1 MKQFKI
7 LSVLLFLAL
16 LSVAAKK
23 ILSSSVFEW
32 EKLPVKTTSTG
43 EVRNV
48 FSSPTQT
55 LNMFD
60 IKAVTLNQGNS
71 TSDYTVKN
79 GFDELIIIK
88 EGSAEI
94 SINTESKI
102 LGEGSVV
109 VASQG
114 DKVKIRNLQNAKT
127 TFYIFLFNPKTPAVP
142 NQPGVKV
149 VPVFKDWKELEFK
162 PSAVGGRRDIMK
174 QSTSAL
180 KELEMHTTTLNEGVT
195 SHNPHSHADEEIIL
209 VRFGFVEETI
219 NGKPYKLGPGSV
231 IFLSNNDN
239 HGIRN
244 AGAGKCEY
252 YAIRWL
258 THTTGDSDKK

>member
-1 MKQFKI
+1 MKLTKLF
-7 LSVLLFLAL
+7 SAFLFLAI

-23 ILSSSVFEW
+23 ILNSSVFEW
-32 EKLPVKTTSTG
+32 EKLPIKTTATG
-43 EVRNV
+43 EVRNI

-55 LNMFD
+55 LNLFD
-60 IKAVTLNQGNS
+60 IKAVTLNPGNS

-94 SINTESKI
+94 SINSESKK
-102 LGEGSVV
+102 LGEGSLV

-114 DKVKIRNLQNAKT
+114 DKVKIRNLQNTKT
-127 TFYIFLFNPKTPAVP
+127 TFYLFLFNPKTSSVP
-142 NQPGVKV
+142 IQTAFNVI
-149 VPVFKDWKELEFK
+149 PVLKDWNSLELK

-174 QSTSAL
+174 QPTSAL
-180 KELEMHTTTLNEGVT
+180 KELEMHTTTLNEGLQ
-195 SHNPHSHADEEIIL
+195 SHIAHTHPDEEIIL

-219 NGKPYKLGPGSV
+219 NGTPFKLGPGSV

-239 HGIRN
+239 HSIRN
-244 AGAGKCEY
+244 AGTGKCEY

-258 THTTGDSDKK
+258 TYQTDKKK